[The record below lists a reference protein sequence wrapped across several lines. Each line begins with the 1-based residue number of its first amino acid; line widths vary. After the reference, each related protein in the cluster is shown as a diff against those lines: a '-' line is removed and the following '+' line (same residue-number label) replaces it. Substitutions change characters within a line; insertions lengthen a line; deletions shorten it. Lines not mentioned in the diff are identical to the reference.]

1 MNSLQN
7 ERSFLAIYLGFSRTN
22 VRSINLEVAKISE
35 EQKVARRSQILNAG
49 WRCFDR
55 NGLHATR
62 MNDIIAEAG
71 LSAGAVYS
79 YFKNK
84 DDLIE
89 AALTTSMKELTARL
103 QPLWTAGDLPSPP
116 KLLAATAAAIE
127 DFTRRDG
134 FDLKRIAL
142 LGWAESQRDAKLK
155 GIVQLFYATFVTRL
169 AECVVRWKQAGLV
182 VASAN
187 DDHLAKALLAL
198 LLGYVVEAAV
208 MGGTDPAIFRQGVED
223 LVASGHQ

>member
-1 MNSLQN
+1 M
-7 ERSFLAIYLGFSRTN
+7 
-22 VRSINLEVAKISE
+22 AKVSE
-35 EQKVARRSQILNAG
+35 QHKIARRSQILNAG

-55 NGLHATR
+55 NGLHVTR
-62 MNDIIAEAG
+62 MDDIVAEAG

-89 AALTTSMKELTARL
+89 AALATSMNELAGRL
-103 QPLWTAGDLPSPP
+103 QPLWAEGDLQPP
-116 KLLAATAAAIE
+116 VKLLETIVAVIE
-127 DFTRRDG
+127 DFARRDG

-155 GIVQLFYATFVTRL
+155 GILQSFYAAFVTRL
-169 AECVVRWKQAGLV
+169 AECVVRWKQAGFV

-208 MGGTDPAIFRQGVED
+208 IGGMDSAIFRQGVEH
-223 LVASGHQ
+223 LVAFSRP